1 MSRSLARPTIRDLHG
16 YVPGEQPSPGARVVK
31 LNTNENPYP
40 PSPRVLE
47 AIRALPAEALQRYPH
62 PMAAPFRE
70 AASRVLGVPAEA
82 ILAGN
87 GSDDILTIA
96 TRTFLT
102 AGDTLAYPEPTYS
115 LYPVLAHLQ
124 DARIVAVPWG
134 EGWSLPTR
142 ALAATGARAIYLAN
156 PNAPSGTRVPAAAVE
171 ELADAFDGVVLV
183 DEAYVDFADEHCLE
197 LALRLPNVVVSR
209 TLSKAYALAGLR
221 FGFAVTR
228 PELVREMA
236 KVKDSYNCD
245 AVSIAAAAAAITDQD
260 HARATW
266 VKIRAERDRLTR
278 ALEGL
283 GWSVLPSDANFVL
296 AAVAGGP
303 DAGARAARVHAA
315 LKARGV
321 LVRYFDSPGLDD
333 KLRITVGT
341 SDDTDAL
348 IGALSAL

>member
-1 MSRSLARPTIRDLHG
+1 MSRPLARPTVRDLEG
-16 YVPGEQPSPGARVVK
+16 YVPGEQPLPGARVVK

-47 AIRALPAEALQRYPH
+47 AIRAVPAHLLQRYPR
-62 PMAAPFRE
+62 PMADDFR
-70 AASRVLGVPAEA
+70 AVASRVLGVPVEA

-96 TRTFLT
+96 TRTFL
-102 AGDTLAYPEPTYS
+102 APGDALAYPAPTYS
-115 LYPVLAHLQ
+115 LYPVLARLQ
-124 DARIVAVPWG
+124 DARLAPVPW
-134 EGWSLPTR
+134 EPGWSLPVG
-142 ALAATGARAIYLAN
+142 ALVATGARAIYLAN
-156 PNAPSGTRVPAAAVE
+156 PNAPSGTHCPRSAVE
-171 ELADAFDGVVLV
+171 SLARAFDGVVLV

-197 LALRLPNVVVSR
+197 LALRLPNVVISR

-228 PELVREMA
+228 PETVREMA

-245 AVSIAAAAAAITDQD
+245 ALSIAAASAAIADQD
-260 HARATW
+260 YARGTW
-266 VKIRAERDRLTR
+266 AKIRAERERLTR
-278 ALEGL
+278 ALEKL
-283 GWSVLPSDANFVL
+283 GWSVLPSQANFVL
-296 AAVAGGP
+296 ASVPGAGR
-303 DAGARAARVHAA
+303 RASQVHAA

-341 SDDTDAL
+341 SEDTDAL
-348 IGALSAL
+348 IGALSTL

>member
-1 MSRSLARPTIRDLHG
+1 MSRPLARSTIHALEG
-16 YVPGEQPSPGARVVK
+16 YVPGEQPLPGARVVK

-47 AIRALPAEALQRYPH
+47 AIRAVPAHALQRYPR
-62 PMAAPFRE
+62 PMADEFRV

-96 TRTFLT
+96 TRTFL
-102 AGDTLAYPEPTYS
+102 APGDALAYPTPTYS
-115 LYPVLAHLQ
+115 LYPVLARLQ
-124 DARIVAVPWG
+124 DARIVTVPWS
-134 EGWSLPTR
+134 EGWSLPVR

-156 PNAPSGTRVPAAAVE
+156 PNAPSGTRVSVADVDA
-171 ELADAFDGVVLV
+171 LARAFDGVVLV
-183 DEAYVDFADEHCLE
+183 DEAYVDFADEHCLD

-209 TLSKAYALAGLR
+209 TLSKAYSLAGLR

-228 PELVREMA
+228 PELVSEMA

-245 AVSIAAAAAAITDQD
+245 AVSIAAAAAAIADQEY
-260 HARATW
+260 ARATW

-283 GWSVLPSDANFVL
+283 GWSVLPSHANFVL
-296 AAVAGGP
+296 ATVSTAT
-303 DAGARAARVHAA
+303 DARTRAAHIHAE

-333 KLRITVGT
+333 KLRVTVGT
-341 SDDTDAL
+341 PEDTDAL
-348 IGALSAL
+348 MGALASL